1 LTFILKGPTMTDDE
15 YDLYYQRGE
24 EIASK
29 MLELRDSLMVGIEG
43 EAAFAIYD
51 AIHDKINGF

>member
-1 LTFILKGPTMTDDE
+1 MSDDE
-15 YDLYYQRGE
+15 YDMYYQRGE